1 MSIVYM
7 WNTLPNSIVNSS
19 LHTLK
24 MKLDNLFGDTKY
36 IIGKE
41 VIIKKMLTSC

>member
-1 MSIVYM
+1 MSIVYI
-7 WNTLPNSIVNSS
+7 WNSLPYSIVNSS
-19 LHTLK
+19 LRSLK

-41 VIIKKMLTSC
+41 VIIKKI